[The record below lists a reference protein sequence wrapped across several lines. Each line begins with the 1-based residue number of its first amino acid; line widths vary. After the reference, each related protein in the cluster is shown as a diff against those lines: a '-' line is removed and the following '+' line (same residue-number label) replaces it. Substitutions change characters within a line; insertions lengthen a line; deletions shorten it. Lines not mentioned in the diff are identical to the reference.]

1 MLLMTRDLRLQ
12 RPQLLLLLLADVVVL
27 ARLFA
32 FGEGVAGGVL
42 VLLGLFVG
50 VGGREWGEGWDGETM
65 MRGRRG
71 GVDWGGA
78 SIPLSSTARS
88 HGSGVAFA
96 HLEG

>member
-32 FGEGVAGGVL
+32 FGEGVAGEVL

-50 VGGREWGEGWDGETM
+50 VWGREWGEG
-65 MRGRRG
+65 
-71 GVDWGGA
+71 
-78 SIPLSSTARS
+78 
-88 HGSGVAFA
+88 
-96 HLEG
+96 